1 MNMNISPISSLLKE
15 VMSACGLKQK
25 DLGDVLQVP
34 LDRVKSLTS
43 GKVKKLNPDETRRL
57 VQTLNLSAHWL
68 ATGEGPMFN
77 TQGGQ
82 KLGEILTQL
91 RLTTARLAEM
101 EIDGPVASAV
111 VSIVHGVAEKDAHSL
126 KDGLMQA
133 AYAMQ
138 TPDERALLDTY
149 RRCTGEAKAN
159 LIQTAALLSAGMPVN
174 SGSTP
179 TNAPTISIGRIHGD
193 QSQITSGNITN
204 HGPLTFGVSPPK
216 PKKSSK

>member
-1 MNMNISPISSLLKE
+1 MEECN
-15 VMSACGLKQK
+15 LKQA
-25 DLGDVLQVP
+25 DLVTVLDVSLS
-34 LDRVKSLTS
+34 RVKAMTS
-43 GKVKKLNPDETRRL
+43 GRVAKFTPEETRRL

-91 RLTTARLAEM
+91 RLTTARLTEM

-149 RRCTGEAKAN
+149 RRCTHEAKAN
-159 LIQTAALLSAGMPVN
+159 LIQTAALFAAGLPAGGSGNQTN
-174 SGSTP
+174 SGKGAVQVS
-179 TNAPTISIGRIHGD
+179 G
-193 QSQITSGNITN
+193 SGNTVV
-204 HGPLTFGVSPPK
+204 PRR
-216 PKKSSK
+216 

>member
-1 MNMNISPISSLLKE
+1 MISLLLKK
-15 VMSACGLKQK
+15 VMEECNLKQA
-25 DLGDVLQVP
+25 DLATVLDVSLS
-34 LDRVKSLTS
+34 RVKAMTS
-43 GKVKKLNPDETRRL
+43 GRVAKFTPEETRRL

-111 VSIVHGVAEKDAHSL
+111 VSIVQGVAEKDADSL
-126 KDGLMQA
+126 KDGLIQA

-149 RRCTGEAKAN
+149 RRCTHEAKAN
-159 LIQTAALLSAGMPVN
+159 LIQTAALLSAGMSAP
-174 SGSTP
+174 
-179 TNAPTISIGRIHGD
+179 NAPSSPSAMGSNNQIAEVMNSILGFAVNRKG
-193 QSQITSGNITN
+193 SN
-204 HGPLTFGVSPPK
+204 
-216 PKKSSK
+216 KKD